1 MQNQPSPSFLG
12 LLLISLVISL
22 FSCQSAHQQLGS
34 TQAGEART
42 GFIVEEASQANPQL
56 EDYLNFGRNVYD
68 GIIHLQ
74 NHTSYGKNYV
84 SGDTWLNHSPKL
96 DAMINYSDQACD
108 YEVRFGPHE
117 LSCVE
122 GYNQLALGFYERET
136 LIETIYGET
145 SQLLITTAQGEVD
158 LDAEIYV
165 PAAIE
170 FHTPQPSYEELE
182 VGTNITWEPDPNF
195 TAGMILMLDYL
206 PSTASAEIESSHPD
220 RISYAKVIPDDGSY
234 TFSEAELSYFQ
245 TGMPVRMYLIRG
257 KYMVFRGEVTNAS
270 LAFAGYTMIKHN
282 FQMK

>member
-1 MQNQPSPSFLG
+1 MLSIASYSIHRVWWLLWLLPFTACELSKPSLSG
-12 LLLISLVISL
+12 ASS
-22 FSCQSAHQQLGS
+22 SQ
-34 TQAGEART
+34 TTT

-74 NHTSYGKNYV
+74 NNSRRGKNYV
-84 SGDTWLNHSPKL
+84 SGETWQTHSPKL

-122 GYNQLALGFYERET
+122 GYNQMALGFYERET

-182 VGTNITWEPDPNF
+182 AGTNITWEPDPNF
-195 TAGMILMLDYL
+195 TVGMILMLDYL
-206 PSTASAEIESSHPD
+206 PSTASEEIESSYPD
-220 RISYAKVIPDDGSY
+220 RISYAKVIPDEGSY
-234 TFSEAELSYFQ
+234 TFSQAELSYFQ
-245 TGMPVRMYLIRG
+245 TGMPVIMYLIRG

-270 LAFAGYTMIKHN
+270 LAFAGYTKVTHD
-282 FQMK
+282 FVMK